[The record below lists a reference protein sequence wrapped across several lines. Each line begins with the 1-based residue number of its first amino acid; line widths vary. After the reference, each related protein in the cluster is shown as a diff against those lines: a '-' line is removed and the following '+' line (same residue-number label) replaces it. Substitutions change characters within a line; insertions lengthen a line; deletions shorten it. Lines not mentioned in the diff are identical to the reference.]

1 MWPFKKK
8 PAPVKAPKTPRPIEN
23 PVLETAMFRHRMT
36 PSEQTVQDVAKALQS
51 ATYLAPIKGDRIAL
65 AQDGNSTVIQPGS
78 VIEFM
83 LCLDTQ
89 GTSFIPVFTSW
100 SELRKWAGD
109 NAEAWVQQPSEVW
122 SRALNAST
130 PMGVVIN
137 PANMPWTLGPEHI
150 RNLIAESK

>member
-8 PAPVKAPKTPRPIEN
+8 LVQAPNIQSPIEN

-51 ATYLAPIKGDRIAL
+51 ATYLAPIKGDHIAL
-65 AQDGNSTVIQPGS
+65 AQDGNNAVIQPGS

-83 LCLDTQ
+83 LCLDTL

-109 NAEAWVQQPSEVW
+109 NAVAWVQQPSEIW
-122 SRALNAST
+122 SRVLNAST

-137 PANMPWTLGPEHI
+137 PANMPWTLEPEHI
-150 RNLIAESK
+150 RNLISETN